1 MLAWHDRRD
10 GQWLEAAPP
19 FNQEFVRRW
28 LLRQNQL
35 VDTYQP
41 DLIYFD
47 DTGLPLGD
55 AGLEAAAHY
64 YNQALNLRGDIDVVV
79 FGKKLDALQRRAIV
93 EDVER
98 GYLDEIRDVPW
109 QTDTCIGNWH
119 YSRRIYEDNGYKTP
133 KQVVQRLADVV
144 SKNGNLLLNIPV
156 RGDGTIDEKEAAV
169 VDEIAR
175 WTRRN
180 GEAIF
185 GTRPWRTFGEGPTVP
200 PQGMLNEDQAKPFTA
215 EDVRFTRKED
225 RLYVIFMEWPE
236 RESAIASL
244 GTRALPEVAIDSV
257 ELIGGPSLEFRREAD
272 ALRITLPHGAGGFTP
287 AVRIRARGL
296 V

>member
-1 MLAWHDRRD
+1 
-10 GQWLEAAPP
+10 
-19 FNQEFVRRW
+19 
-28 LLRQNQL
+28 

-272 ALRITLPHGAGGFTP
+272 ALRITLPHASGGFTP